1 MAVSVAPMRD
11 TKWLTL
17 EVCREFQRGTCSRP
31 DTECKFAHPS
41 KSCQVENGRVIACFD
56 SLKGRCSREN
66 CKYLHPPPHLKT
78 QLEINGRN
86 NLIQQKNMAMLAQQM
101 QLANAMIPG
110 TQLQPM
116 PMFSVAPSLATSAT
130 AAFNPYLGPVSPGLI
145 QAEIMPTTQMLV
157 AGNHGVAMPSAAA
170 AAAQKLMRTDR
181 LEASYNQAAAVRASP
196 RCPTND
202 LNPDAEGAPSLWV
215 RGSSVSMPAQSWAS
229 PEQRLQIMPN
239 YVWWLCDVD
248 SCPLGTELRP
258 ANSFHLG
265 HQAGLDPRSQKRKVC
280 REYQRGNC
288 NRGENECR
296 FAHPA
301 ESAMIDTNDNTV
313 TVCMDYLKG
322 RCSRE
327 KCKYFHPPAHLQ
339 AKIKAAQY
347 QVNQSAAAQAAAT
360 AAAMTQSAV
369 KSLKRPLEATFD
381 LGIPQNLLPPL
392 PKRPALEKTNGA
404 TGMFNAGFFQ
414 YQQALANMQLQQ
426 QAAFFP
432 PGSILCM
439 TPAANVVPM
448 VHGAAPASVSAA
460 ATSATGI
467 PFAATATANQIPI
480 ISADHLSSHKY
491 VTQL

>member
-1 MAVSVAPMRD
+1 MAVSMAQIRD

-41 KSCQVENGRVIACFD
+41 KSCQVENGHVIACFD

-116 PMFSVAPSLATSAT
+116 PMFSVAPSLATNAT
-130 AAFNPYLGPVSPGLI
+130 AAFNPYLGPMSPGLV
-145 QAEIMPTTQMLV
+145 QAEILPSAHMLV

-196 RCPTND
+196 RYSTND
-202 LNPDAEGAPSLWV
+202 LSPDVEGAPTLWV

-229 PEQRLQIMPN
+229 PEQRLPVAPN
-239 YVWWLCDVD
+239 YVWWFCDVD
-248 SCPLGTELRP
+248 SCPMGTELRP

-313 TVCMDYLKG
+313 TVCMDYIKG

-347 QVNQSAAAQAAAT
+347 QVNQAAAAQAAAT
-360 AAAMTQSAV
+360 AAAM
-369 KSLKRPLEATFD
+369 
-381 LGIPQNLLPPL
+381 GIPQSVLPPL

-404 TGMFNAGFFQ
+404 TGMFNTGFFQ

-432 PGSILCM
+432 P
-439 TPAANVVPM
+439 VPM
-448 VHGAAPASVSAA
+448 VHGTAPATVSAA
-460 ATSATGI
+460 ATSATSV
-467 PFAATATANQIPI
+467 PFAATAAANQIPI

-491 VTQL
+491 ITQL

>member
-110 TQLQPM
+110 TQLQHM
-116 PMFSVAPSLATSAT
+116 PMFSVAPSLATNAT
-130 AAFNPYLGPVSPGLI
+130 AAFNPYLGPVSPGLLP
-145 QAEIMPTTQMLV
+145 AEILNSGQVLV
-157 AGNHGVAMPSAAA
+157 AGNPGVAVPSAAA

-181 LEASYNQAAAVRASP
+181 LEASYNQAAALRASP
-196 RCPTND
+196 RFPTND
-202 LNPDAEGAPSLWV
+202 LNPDLEGAPSLWV

-229 PEQRLQIMPN
+229 PEQRLPVVPN
-239 YVWWLCDVD
+239 YVWWVYDVD
-248 SCPLGTELRP
+248 SCPLGSELRP

-313 TVCMDYLKG
+313 TVCMDYIKG

-347 QVNQSAAAQAAAT
+347 QVNQAAAAQAAAT
-360 AAAMTQSAV
+360 AAAM
-369 KSLKRPLEATFD
+369 
-381 LGIPQNLLPPL
+381 GIPQSVLPPL

-404 TGMFNAGFFQ
+404 TGMFNTGFFQ

-432 PGSILCM
+432 PGSIFCM
-439 TPAANVVPM
+439 TPTASVVPM
-448 VHGAAPASVSAA
+448 MHGTAPATVSAA
-460 ATSATGI
+460 AASATSV
-467 PFAATATANQIPI
+467 PFAATANQIPM

-491 VTQL
+491 ITQL

>member
-1 MAVSVAPMRD
+1 MAVSMAQIRD

-116 PMFSVAPSLATSAT
+116 PMFSVAPSLATNAT
-130 AAFNPYLGPVSPGLI
+130 AAFNPYLGPVSPGLVP
-145 QAEIMPTTQMLV
+145 AEILPTAPMLV
-157 AGNHGVAMPSAAA
+157 AGNPGVAMPSAAA

-181 LEASYNQAAAVRASP
+181 LEASYNQAAALRASP
-196 RCPTND
+196 RYPTND
-202 LNPDAEGAPSLWV
+202 LNPDVEGAPSLWV

-229 PEQRLQIMPN
+229 PEQRLPVVPN
-239 YVWWLCDVD
+239 YVWWFCDVD

-313 TVCMDYLKG
+313 TVCMDYIKG

-347 QVNQSAAAQAAAT
+347 QVNQAAAAQAAAT
-360 AAAMTQSAV
+360 AAAM
-369 KSLKRPLEATFD
+369 
-381 LGIPQNLLPPL
+381 GIPQSVLPPL

-404 TGMFNAGFFQ
+404 TGVFNTGFFQ

-448 VHGAAPASVSAA
+448 VHGTAPATVSAA
-460 ATSATGI
+460 ATSATSV
-467 PFAATATANQIPI
+467 PFAATAAANQIPI

>member
-1 MAVSVAPMRD
+1 MAVSVTPIRD

-101 QLANAMIPG
+101 QLANAMMPG
-110 TQLQPM
+110 APLQPVNHM
-116 PMFSVAPSLATSAT
+116 PQTFQKRGGEGSAYFIDTDSIYQYQTLKPMFSVAPSLATNAST
-130 AAFNPYLGPVSPGLI
+130 AFNPYLGPVSPGLVP
-145 QAEIMPTTQMLV
+145 AEILPTGPMLV
-157 AGNHGVAMPSAAA
+157 AGNPGVPVPAAAA

-181 LEASYNQAAAVRASP
+181 LE
-196 RCPTND
+196 
-202 LNPDAEGAPSLWV
+202 
-215 RGSSVSMPAQSWAS
+215 
-229 PEQRLQIMPN
+229 
-239 YVWWLCDVD
+239 
-248 SCPLGTELRP
+248 
-258 ANSFHLG
+258 
-265 HQAGLDPRSQKRKVC
+265 VC

-288 NRGENECR
+288 NRGENDCR

-301 ESAMIDTNDNTV
+301 DSAMIDTNDNTV
-313 TVCMDYLKG
+313 TVCMDYIKG

-347 QVNQSAAAQAAAT
+347 QVNQAAAAQAAAT

-381 LGIPQNLLPPL
+381 LGIPQAVLPPL

-404 TGMFNAGFFQ
+404 TTVFNAGIFQ

-426 QAAFFP
+426 HTAFLP

-439 TPAANVVPM
+439 TPSTSVVPM
-448 VHGAAPASVSAA
+448 VHGATPATVSAA
-460 ATSATGI
+460 TTSATSV
-467 PFAATATANQIPI
+467 PFAATATANQQY
-480 ISADHLSSHKY
+480 S
-491 VTQL
+491 

>member
-1 MAVSVAPMRD
+1 MAVSVTPIRD

-101 QLANAMIPG
+101 QLANAMMPG
-110 TQLQPM
+110 APLQPVNYM
-116 PMFSVAPSLATSAT
+116 PQSFQKRGGEGSPYYIDIDTNYQYHTFKPMFSVAPSLATNAS
-130 AAFNPYLGPVSPGLI
+130 AAFNPYLGPVSPGLVP
-145 QAEIMPTTQMLV
+145 AEILPTAPMLV
-157 AGNHGVAMPSAAA
+157 AGNPGVPVPAAAA

-181 LEASYNQAAAVRASP
+181 LE
-196 RCPTND
+196 
-202 LNPDAEGAPSLWV
+202 
-215 RGSSVSMPAQSWAS
+215 
-229 PEQRLQIMPN
+229 
-239 YVWWLCDVD
+239 
-248 SCPLGTELRP
+248 
-258 ANSFHLG
+258 
-265 HQAGLDPRSQKRKVC
+265 VC

-288 NRGENECR
+288 NRGENDCR

-301 ESAMIDTNDNTV
+301 DSAMIDTNDNTV
-313 TVCMDYLKG
+313 TVCMDYIKG

-347 QVNQSAAAQAAAT
+347 QVNQAAAAQAAAT

-381 LGIPQNLLPPL
+381 LGIPQAVLPPL

-404 TGMFNAGFFQ
+404 TAVFNTGIFQ

-426 QAAFFP
+426 HTAFLP

-439 TPAANVVPM
+439 TPATSVVPM
-448 VHGAAPASVSAA
+448 VHGATPATVSAA
-460 ATSATGI
+460 TTSATSV

-480 ISADHLSSHKY
+480 ISAEHLTSHKY
-491 VTQL
+491 VTQM

>member
-1 MAVSVAPMRD
+1 MAVSVTPIRD

-101 QLANAMIPG
+101 QLANAMMPG
-110 TQLQPM
+110 APLQPVNHM
-116 PMFSVAPSLATSAT
+116 PQTFQKRGGEGSAYFIDTDSIYQYQTLKPMFSVAPSLATNAST
-130 AAFNPYLGPVSPGLI
+130 AFNPYLGPVSPGLV
-145 QAEIMPTTQMLV
+145 QAEILPTGPMLV
-157 AGNHGVAMPSAAA
+157 AGNPGVPVPAAAA

-181 LEASYNQAAAVRASP
+181 LE
-196 RCPTND
+196 
-202 LNPDAEGAPSLWV
+202 
-215 RGSSVSMPAQSWAS
+215 
-229 PEQRLQIMPN
+229 
-239 YVWWLCDVD
+239 
-248 SCPLGTELRP
+248 
-258 ANSFHLG
+258 
-265 HQAGLDPRSQKRKVC
+265 VC

-288 NRGENECR
+288 NRGENDCR

-301 ESAMIDTNDNTV
+301 DSAMIDTNDNTV
-313 TVCMDYLKG
+313 TVCMDYIKG

-347 QVNQSAAAQAAAT
+347 QVNQAAAAQAAAT
-360 AAAMTQSAV
+360 AAAM
-369 KSLKRPLEATFD
+369 
-381 LGIPQNLLPPL
+381 GIPQAVLPPL

-404 TGMFNAGFFQ
+404 TAVFNTGIFQ

-426 QAAFFP
+426 HTAFLP
-432 PGSILCM
+432 P
-439 TPAANVVPM
+439 VPM
-448 VHGAAPASVSAA
+448 VHGATPATVSAA
-460 ATSATGI
+460 TSSATSV

-480 ISADHLSSHKY
+480 ISAEHLTSHKY
-491 VTQL
+491 VTQM